1 MDTDSSAPTT
11 RAPFQW
17 AVVLVGAVVVVLLG
31 LMVRHTTG
39 PTAWEHP
46 IVDTARR
53 FPIPFRD
60 HLIELFEPIPF
71 AFASIALAFAA
82 AARGRKRLAIPGLG
96 GCLAAVIATE
106 LLLKP
111 LFDRIRLVPVGW
123 RHHLIIAGG
132 PMFPSA
138 HVTAAAAFATFAWMI
153 VDRRSRL
160 RPFIVA
166 LPLLVGW
173 SVMSKHMHFPA
184 DIVAGLIVG
193 PTVVY
198 CIVSATRATTR
209 RFDEPVVARGTG
221 QQLVLM

>member
-1 MDTDSSAPTT
+1 VDTDSSAPTT

-39 PTAWEHP
+39 PTWWEHP

-82 AARGRKRLAIPGLG
+82 AARGHKRLAIPGLG

-111 LFDRIRLVPVGW
+111 LFDRWKEQG
-123 RHHLIIAGG
+123 ANG
-132 PMFPSA
+132 
-138 HVTAAAAFATFAWMI
+138 
-153 VDRRSRL
+153 
-160 RPFIVA
+160 
-166 LPLLVGW
+166 
-173 SVMSKHMHFPA
+173 
-184 DIVAGLIVG
+184 
-193 PTVVY
+193 
-198 CIVSATRATTR
+198 
-209 RFDEPVVARGTG
+209 
-221 QQLVLM
+221 